1 MKFKLSLVLALVLSF
16 SLAKAQEKTSLQ
28 TSSSEVYKQVAGDR
42 SFEVNFDPGRIFG
55 SNPGSQFS
63 LLNGGIKYR
72 SFYSDNLAYRIGLNF
87 SFGST
92 TMIIQQK
99 DTALDRLELKD
110 RYTGFSLMLKPGL
123 EKHFTGTKR
132 LSPYIGVQGLIGFST
147 TFNEFENQHSNKV
160 YVHKW
165 KNNPGTFNV
174 GAGVFAGIDY
184 YFVKKLYLGIEIGY
198 GLEYRKSLKIKYTD
212 EYDKSNNFERKN
224 GHSFRASPSLATG
237 NLRFGWTF

>member
-1 MKFKLSLVLALVLSF
+1 MKLKLSLVLVLVLSF

-28 TSSSEVYKQVAGDR
+28 TSSSEVYKQVAGDK

-55 SNPGSQFS
+55 SNSGGQFS

-72 SFYSDNLAYRIGLNF
+72 RFYSDNLACRIGLNF

-92 TMIIQQK
+92 TNIIQQK
-99 DTALDRLELKD
+99 DTSWDRLELKAK
-110 RYTGFSLMLKPGL
+110 YTGFSLMLKPGF

-132 LSPYIGVQGLIGFST
+132 LSPYIGIQGLIGFST
-147 TFNEFENQHSNKV
+147 NVNKFENQHNNKL
-160 YVHKW
+160 YVVKW
-165 KNNPGTFNV
+165 TNNHGTFNV

-198 GLEYRKSLKIKYTD
+198 GLEYIKLLKTKYSD
-212 EYDKSNNFERKN
+212 EYDKSLDYENKN
-224 GHSFRASPSLATG
+224 GHSFRLSPSLATG
-237 NLRFGWTF
+237 NLRFGWIF